1 MDFLQT
7 IGKRVRARRLVL
19 GMSQEALA
27 ERAGLH
33 YTYIGQI
40 ERGEKN
46 ASIETM
52 LKLCFALDTTLEK
65 LFEKIGT
72 GKEEETLPIKSY
84 ELFRQQPPE
93 KQKLLWSFCVPQ
105 SDCISKRNFCH
116 QK

>member
-7 IGKRVRARRLVL
+7 IGKRIRARRHAL

-52 LKLCFALDTTLEK
+52 LKLCAALDTTLEK
-65 LFEKIGT
+65 LFEKIGS
-72 GKEEETLPIKSY
+72 GGMEQEA
-84 ELFRQQPPE
+84 F
-93 KQKLLWSFCVPQ
+93 
-105 SDCISKRNFCH
+105 H
-116 QK
+116 G

>member
-65 LFEKIGT
+65 LSKIGT

-93 KQKLLWSFCVPQ
+93 KQKLLWELLCAAVRLYQ
-105 SDCISKRNFCH
+105 
-116 QK
+116 

>member
-33 YTYIGQI
+33 GQI

-93 KQKLLWSFCVPQ
+93 KQKLLWELLCAAVRLYQ
-105 SDCISKRNFCH
+105 
-116 QK
+116 

>member
-7 IGKRVRARRLVL
+7 IGKRIRARRHAL

-46 ASIETM
+46 LTIESLSKIT
-52 LKLCFALDTTLEK
+52 LALGIPLSQLLEK
-65 LFEKIGT
+65 VDGPERPGSYALQA
-72 GKEEETLPIKSY
+72 Y
-84 ELFRQQPPE
+84 ELFFALSPKRQKELYQI
-93 KQKLLWSFCVPQ
+93 L
-105 SDCISKRNFCH
+105 DAISRYGK
-116 QK
+116 KGE

>member
-7 IGKRVRARRLVL
+7 IGKRIRARRHAL

-52 LKLCFALDTTLEK
+52 LKLCVALDTTLEK
-65 LFEKIGT
+65 LFEKIGS
-72 GKEEETLPIKSY
+72 GGMEQEAFPLKSY
-84 ELFRQQPPE
+84 ELFRQQPLE
-93 KQKLLWSFCVPQ
+93 KQRLLWELLCAAVQ
-105 SDCISKRNFCH
+105 LY
-116 QK
+116 Q

>member
-46 ASIETM
+46 LTVESLSKITQ
-52 LKLCFALDTTLEK
+52 ALGVPMSQLLEK
-65 LFEKIGT
+65 IDGQEGADSYALRA
-72 GKEEETLPIKSY
+72 Y
-84 ELFRQQPPE
+84 ELFCALAEPRQKELYQILSAVGRYGE
-93 KQKLLWSFCVPQ
+93 KGE
-105 SDCISKRNFCH
+105 
-116 QK
+116 

>member
-1 MDFLQT
+1 MDYT
-7 IGKRVRARRLVL
+7 ILGQKIRKERLRL
-19 GMSQEALA
+19 HLTQEKLA
-27 ERAGLH
+27 EEVCLSPA
-33 YTYIGQI
+33 YIGQI

-93 KQKLLWSFCVPQ
+93 KQKILWELLCAAVRLYQ
-105 SDCISKRNFCH
+105 
-116 QK
+116 

>member
-65 LFEKIGT
+65 LFEKIYPLT
-72 GKEEETLPIKSY
+72 YLELQSQETLPIKSY

-93 KQKLLWSFCVPQ
+93 KQKILWELLCAAVRLYQ
-105 SDCISKRNFCH
+105 
-116 QK
+116 

>member
-7 IGKRVRARRLVL
+7 IGKRIRARRHAL

-27 ERAGLH
+27 ERADLH

-52 LKLCFALDTTLEK
+52 LKLCAALDTTLEK
-65 LFEKIGT
+65 LFEKT
-72 GKEEETLPIKSY
+72 GSGGME
-84 ELFRQQPPE
+84 
-93 KQKLLWSFCVPQ
+93 
-105 SDCISKRNFCH
+105 
-116 QK
+116 

>member
-7 IGKRVRARRLVL
+7 IGKRIRARRHAL

-52 LKLCFALDTTLEK
+52 LKLCAALDTTLEK
-65 LFEKIGT
+65 LFEKIGS
-72 GKEEETLPIKSY
+72 GGMEQEAFPLKSY
-84 ELFRQQPPE
+84 ELFRQQPLAVSYTHLTLPTT
-93 KQKLLWSFCVPQ
+93 VPV
-105 SDCISKRNFCH
+105 
-116 QK
+116 

>member
-1 MDFLQT
+1 MEILKT
-7 IGKRVRARRLVL
+7 IGKRIRARRQSL

-52 LKLCFALDTTLEK
+52 VKLCGALETTLET
-65 LFEKIGT
+65 LFEKIGE
-72 GKEEETLPIKSY
+72 GGEEEDSIPLKSY
-84 ELFRQQPPE
+84 ALFCQQPPE
-93 KQKLLWSFCVPQ
+93 KQRLLWELLCAAVRL
-105 SDCISKRNFCH
+105 CE
-116 QK
+116 

>member
-93 KQKLLWSFCVPQ
+93 KQKLLWELLCTAVRLYQ
-105 SDCISKRNFCH
+105 
-116 QK
+116 